1 MICASLVDATTLC
14 RQQGAVKSFEKL
26 TLVAIPYRDSRGR
39 GIYLTPSPN
48 LQEVDMSTPEVKVKK
63 QIRKILDELG
73 VYYAMPIGTGY
84 GNSGVPDFLVCA
96 NGKFV
101 GIEAKAGKGKTTA
114 LQDAHLSRIRGAG
127 GIAVVINEDNIQTL
141 KEVLS

>member
-1 MICASLVDATTLC
+1 MATT
-14 RQQGAVKSFEKL
+14 
-26 TLVAIPYRDSRGR
+26 
-39 GIYLTPSPN
+39 
-48 LQEVDMSTPEVKVKK
+48 PEAKVKA
-63 QIRKILDELG
+63 KIKVILKAHN

-96 NGKFV
+96 GGKFV

-114 LQDAHLSRIRGAG
+114 LQEAHLSRIRGAG
-127 GIAVVINEDNIQTL
+127 GKAVVINEDNIHTL